1 MRRFVQIFV
10 FSGLLAVAGVALG
23 AIVSPSGG
31 SASTSHATAKTT
43 KVTVTMT
50 EFKFKLSRASVPTGT
65 VIFTVV
71 NKGQVAHDFKIAG
84 KKTPKIAP
92 GKSAK
97 LTVTFKKAG
106 KNGYLCTLPGH
117 AAAGMKGVLPVGSK
131 GTTTS
136 PATTTAPT
144 TTGPEALQG
153 DPTAGA
159 AVFAASGC
167 AGCHTL
173 AAAGATGTAA
183 PNLDLLKP
191 SQVIVRTFVQNGST
205 AGGVSMPAFTNL
217 SQTDV
222 NNIAASVYASTHQ

>member
-1 MRRFVQIFV
+1 MLVALAAVGIATGAV
-10 FSGLLAVAGVALG
+10 FSA
-23 AIVSPSGG
+23 SGG
-31 SASTSHATAKTT
+31 AASSSAAITTT
-43 KVTVTMT
+43 KETVTMT
-50 EFKFKLSRASVPTGT
+50 EFKFKLSKTKVPTGT

-71 NKGQVAHDFKIAG
+71 NKGKVAHDFKIAG

-97 LTVTFKKAG
+97 LTVKFTKG
-106 KNGYLCTLPGH
+106 GRISYLCTLPGH
-117 AAAGMKGVLPVGSK
+117 AAAGMKGVLAVGK
-131 GTTTS
+131 ATTPPPT
-136 PATTTAPT
+136 TTTAPT
-144 TTGPEALQG
+144 TTGPETLQG
-153 DPTAGA
+153 DPVAGQ
-159 AVFAASGC
+159 AVFAANGC

-191 SQVIVRTFVQNGST
+191 SQAIVRAFVQNGST

-222 NNIAASVYASTHQ
+222 NNVAAYVYASTH

>member
-1 MRRFVQIFV
+1 MRRFVQV
-10 FSGLLAVAGVALG
+10 FLISAVALAGVA
-23 AIVSPSGG
+23 AAAAFSSSGDAAN
-31 SASTSHATAKTT
+31 ASVKAKTT

-50 EFKFKLSRASVPTGT
+50 DFKFKLSKSSVQAGT
-65 VIFTVV
+65 VVFTVV

-84 KKTPKIAP
+84 KKTPLIKP

-97 LTVTFKKAG
+97 ITVKFTKKG
-106 KNGYLCTLPGH
+106 KFAYICTVPGH
-117 AAAGMKGVLPVGSK
+117 AASGMKGTLPVGA
-131 GTTTS
+131 TTTTAP
-136 PATTTAPT
+136 PATTAPT

-167 AGCHTL
+167 AQCHTL

-183 PNLDLLKP
+183 PNLDALKP

-205 AGGVSMPAFTNL
+205 AGGVTMPAFTNL

-222 NNIAASVYASTHQ
+222 NNIAAYVYQSTHPA